1 MVREK
6 GEIKNRRRI
15 LDASYNSVRTVS
27 SMYDDKILISSS
39 GGETATRINNIYD
52 VLEELKERLPLAC
65 KKHLLD
71 YSSNSTIIDN
81 LVINTLSNSHL
92 FGFLLPEDIKEYAE
106 SLNDNPEKLNY
117 QIANSY
123 YDFFV
128 EPLVVNNFTPKTID
142 MAHLYGLEIRI
153 QNILNSK
160 MLTEDISE
168 FIELFHEY
176 MKICE
181 RNNIPSYWLRG
192 DISNGIEPDLTGIR
206 FNEELFKKVYSSIG
220 KKKAILTS
228 TVKDEYE
235 LLFYWFVDKLNL
247 DNKALISIQS
257 RINKFI
263 STEMKKKDL
272 EEFNYLYGTKIKFD
286 KDNLKK
292 GIEEATSKVQL
303 AITNN
308 YIDDYHAIFYHIASK
323 MHLQEG
329 MPLTDAVNHVNN
341 FIESH
346 FSEQMLRYLNK
357 RYNMDVPYNISEIK
371 ENINKI
377 KNKANSDKYTPI
389 NEYLNKDVLETTRFL
404 RNIDKFNEDVFR
416 HYKLNCNM
424 PMSKKDKLIM
434 FSNYDIPMIFD
445 YILQKFNYRM
455 TKNNGLCLIKKE
467 TNSRGLLE
475 EKEIKI
481 GINLLKCRDKVNSFF
496 KLPQIRECLGYF
508 SMPKVNFT
516 TIRDFDNVL
525 KSSENF
531 WKIITSTQLPMAY
544 SLMYGNK
551 ESDKTLLYFES
562 SESFNY
568 RNREN
573 KKLEDPNLG
582 KYYLRELRHDGEV
595 NCFSMINNV
604 SINMN
609 DKGDYEDSLYFCGR
623 AKCMIGVRKKSK
635 DQSIWF
641 QVENQKL
648 LKDKETFLNNLRSGK
663 LDFDFAFM
671 ETKSILKYS
680 KNNMDTITNLNKQ
693 AVEDMNTLD
702 STNFFKKIEKLK
714 NKKYTTFNGRYRQLK
729 RLDLIVSGEL
739 NYYSPNNLQ
748 SFRKNIVFDVNTI
761 FGLNFNDKERK
772 EVLEKLKEEIAKQMF
787 SNEIFAK
794 LEKYSLNIA
803 ENKFVQVNGDFF
815 VQLTNLYKT
824 LEYGDTFERASI
836 VIDNIIDELLGFYE
850 QLEYNPNVDYSFERN
865 VPIVAYPIIVSKLC
879 NLYGF
884 NKVNPE
890 EIVSLQKFM
899 DFIKMVKSKTNVG
912 IKGKH

>member
-1 MVREK
+1 MAREK
-6 GEIKNRRRI
+6 GEIKNQRRI

-27 SMYDDKILISSS
+27 SIHDDKIIVRTTA
-39 GGETATRINNIYD
+39 GETSTRINNIYD
-52 VLEELKERLPLAC
+52 ILEELKEKLPLAC

-106 SLNDNPEKLNY
+106 NLNDDPDKLNY
-117 QIANSY
+117 QIASSY

-128 EPLVVNNFTPKTID
+128 EPLVDSRFTPKTID
-142 MAHLYGLEIRI
+142 MAHVYGLEIRI

-160 MLTEDISE
+160 YLTENISE

-192 DISNGIEPDLTGIR
+192 DIFNGIEPDLTGIR

-228 TVKDEYE
+228 KITDEYE
-235 LLFYWFVDKLNL
+235 LLFYWLVDKLNL
-247 DNKALISIQS
+247 DNKALILIQS

-263 STEMKKKDL
+263 STEMKKTDL
-272 EEFNYLYGTKIKFD
+272 EEFNYLYGSKIKFD
-286 KDNLKK
+286 KAKLKK
-292 GIEEATSKVQL
+292 GIEEATSRVQL
-303 AITNN
+303 SVANN
-308 YIDDYHAIFYHIASK
+308 YVSDYHAIFYHIASK
-323 MHLQEG
+323 MNLQEG
-329 MPLTDAVNHVNN
+329 IPLVDAINHVNN
-341 FIESH
+341 FIEIH

-357 RYNMDVPYNISEIK
+357 RYNMSIPYNISEIK

-377 KNKANSDKYTPI
+377 KNQAISDKYTPI

-424 PMSKKDKLIM
+424 LMSKKDKLIM
-434 FSNYDIPMIFD
+434 LSNYDMPMIFD

-455 TKNNGLCLIKKE
+455 TKNNGLCLVKKE
-467 TNSRGLLE
+467 TNSRGLIV

-496 KLPQIRECLGYF
+496 KLPQISECLGYF
-508 SMPKVNFT
+508 TMPKVNFT
-516 TIRDFDNVL
+516 TIRNFDNIL

-531 WKIITSTQLPMAY
+531 WKIVTSTQIPMAY
-544 SLMYGNK
+544 SLMYGSK

-568 RNREN
+568 ENRGD
-573 KKLEDPNLG
+573 KKLEDPDLG
-582 KYYLRELRHDGEV
+582 KYYLKELRHDGEV

-609 DKGDYEDSLYFCGR
+609 DKGEYEDSLYFSGWT
-623 AKCMIGVRKKSK
+623 KCMIGVRKKSK
-635 DQSIWF
+635 EEQSIWF

-648 LKDKETFLNNLRSGK
+648 LKDKSTFLNNLRNGK
-663 LDFDFAFM
+663 LDFDFAFL
-671 ETKSILKYS
+671 ETQSVLKYS
-680 KNNMDTITNLNKQ
+680 KNNTDTTTNLNKQ
-693 AVEDMNTLD
+693 VVEDMNALD
-702 STNFFKKIEKLK
+702 SASFFKKIRKLK
-714 NKKYTTFNGRYRQLK
+714 NEKYTTFGSRYQQLRQLEW
-729 RLDLIVSGEL
+729 LVNGEL
-739 NYYSPNNLQ
+739 NYYSSENLT

-761 FGLNFNDKERK
+761 FGLNFNDNERK
-772 EVLEKLKEEIAKQMF
+772 EVLEKLKEEITIQMNN
-787 SNEIFAK
+787 NEMFAQ

-803 ENKFVQVNGDFF
+803 ENKFVQANGEFF
-815 VQLTNLYKT
+815 IHLTNLYKT
-824 LEYGDTFERASI
+824 LEYGDRIEKKNRTI
-836 VIDNIIDELLGFYE
+836 HNITDELIECYE
-850 QLEYNPNVDYSFERN
+850 KFDYNLNASTSIERN
-865 VPIVAYPIIVSKLC
+865 LPVIAYPAIVSKLC
-879 NLYGF
+879 DLYGIE
-884 NKVNPE
+884 NINPE
-890 EIVSLQKFM
+890 EIIGLKPFM
-899 DFIKMVKSKTNVG
+899 DFIKMSKSKTG
-912 IKGKH
+912 AQIIR